1 MLNKLIYLV
10 ETRGYAKTQYIHV
23 IKKIIKYIS
32 DKLSNEYSQDSSQ
45 YKFEIPEEY
54 TTLIDIVSN
63 LSLTVYVQDIPDA
76 HSANLHSGAGQRNVF
91 YDTKIVNNKLDK
103 AEIEIYAFSH
113 NGRLLPRT
121 VFNSLSHELNHLY
134 EEYSRLQKTNNNFD
148 LYLSVSDT
156 ENILRSHF
164 SNDPEINNLFREIFY
179 RLFTYSETNA
189 LINSV
194 YADLDSLNSDRDNFK
209 NDLYQTQAYYIY
221 KTIKNNYKLFSK
233 IISDDDWVHVHKVYN
248 TYASRKIRSLDNFKK
263 FFNSFLTRRLNFL
276 LRGIGRVASLYYDAK
291 NDIRIIDTPYFVQY

>member
-32 DKLSNEYSQDSSQ
+32 DKLSDEYSQDLSQ

-63 LSLTVYVQDIPDA
+63 LSLIVYVQDIPDA

-113 NGRLLPRT
+113 NGYLLQRT

-134 EEYSRLQKTNNNFD
+134 EEYKRILKDGNNN
-148 LYLSVSDT
+148 YISNQSD
-156 ENILRSHF
+156 NSYIIDNYSF
-164 SNDPEINNLFREIFY
+164 SDNYEINELFHIIFY

-209 NDLYQTQAYYIY
+209 NDINNIQAFKIY
-221 KTIKNNYKLFSK
+221 RTIKNNYKILYKS
-233 IISDDDWVHVHKVYN
+233 ISDNEWHNVQTLYN
-248 TYASRKIRSLDNFKK
+248 NVNKNPIRSLNNFKT

-291 NDIRIIDTPYFVQY
+291 NDIRIIDTPYFIQR